1 MDIKNW
7 KENLRELYLH
17 TTPYDG
23 YETRSIT
30 FNWGKFKIESKGK
43 MEFYLATKESV
54 EEFIDQLLQES
65 IRETEEKYRHVDG
78 SATVVCWCGGVYTVA
93 REGEHKRRISHIAN
107 SPQEDK

>member
-65 IRETEEKYRHVDG
+65 IREDREKIIYEVRK
-78 SATVVCWCGGVYTVA
+78 ALVVEDVLSLSVEKALYEVY
-93 REGEHKRRISHIAN
+93 I
-107 SPQEDK
+107 SPQEDKQ

>member
-17 TTPYDG
+17 TTPWDG

-65 IRETEEKYRHVDG
+65 MREKEEGFVTRLELAIEYGSGDALVLENHIRNLIDEY
-78 SATVVCWCGGVYTVA
+78 
-93 REGEHKRRISHIAN
+93 
-107 SPQEDK
+107 SPQENNLWI